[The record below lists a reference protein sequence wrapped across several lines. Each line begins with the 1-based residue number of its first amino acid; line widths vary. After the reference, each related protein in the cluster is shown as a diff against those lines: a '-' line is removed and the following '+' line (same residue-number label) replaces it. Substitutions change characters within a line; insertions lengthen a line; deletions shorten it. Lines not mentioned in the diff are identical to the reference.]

1 MSEILFPAYKQSSLS
16 ILMKSNYRTRLLLEV
31 SQPKAAKKSD
41 WRNPYEEGKNLPGSI
56 EEDVVAESL
65 YPEYNEKQIRRK
77 RRMKYAPKS
86 FVKKTRTS
94 YPWKSEVHRTLTK
107 TRKSRATQ
115 NWKNQFLKTATVPR
129 SMIMEVAE

>member
-1 MSEILFPAYKQSSLS
+1 
-16 ILMKSNYRTRLLLEV
+16 MKTNYRTRLLLEV

-56 EEDVVAESL
+56 EEDVTAESL
-65 YPEYNEKQIRRK
+65 CPEYNEKQIRTQK
-77 RRMKYAPKS
+77 RMKYAPKS
-86 FVKKTRTS
+86 FVEQTRTS

-115 NWKNQFLKTATVPR
+115 NWKNQFLNKTQHPR
-129 SMIMEVAE
+129 MEVTE

>member
-1 MSEILFPAYKQSSLS
+1 
-16 ILMKSNYRTRLLLEV
+16 MKTNYRTRLLLEV

-56 EEDVVAESL
+56 EEDVTAESL
-65 YPEYNEKQIRRK
+65 CPEYNEKQIRTQ

-86 FVKKTRTS
+86 FVEKTRTS

-107 TRKSRATQ
+107 ARKRSRQ
-115 NWKNQFLKTATVPR
+115 NWKNQFFTTQR
-129 SMIMEVAE
+129 SRMEMAE